1 MKKLPLLILLLVFTS
16 VLVLGVVFYRH
27 GNEGF
32 AVHEADSL
40 TTPGIALAAAK
51 GCTACHSLD
60 GTAGIGPS
68 WKGTY
73 GTLRSMADGSQRLA
87 DHAYLRESMLEPAAD
102 VVTGFENVMIA
113 PELSEAEIAQLIQL
127 IRQLGSKASG

>member
-16 VLVLGVVFYRH
+16 VLVSGVLLYLHRSADS
-27 GNEGF
+27 

-40 TTPGIALAAAK
+40 PAPGVALAAEK

-73 GTLRSMADGSQRLA
+73 GSPRVMTDGSERLA
-87 DHAYLRESMLEPAAD
+87 DDAYLRKSMLEPAAE
-102 VVTGFENVMIA
+102 VVTGFANVMIA
-113 PELSEAEIAQLIQL
+113 PELSEAEIAQLLQL
-127 IRQLGSKASG
+127 FRQLGSPSSE